1 MLHADVFSVQMQS
14 DSVIVSD
21 DGQGVLGLGS
31 RFKMHRTAVAGS
43 APGLEAFADVVV
55 GDDGRLFLEV
65 GVSTDVVTMIVRVDD
80 EPHRLVVDAF
90 QRGLNLF
97 GQRGA
102 LVVNQQDAVIADGSA
117 DVSASAFEHVD
128 IAGDFA
134 DLDLD
139 LAEVLVLSSR
149 GP

>member
-1 MLHADVFSVQMQS
+1 RVAIGVAGGKMLHADVFSVEMQS

-43 APGLEAFADVVV
+43 AARLEAFADVVV
-55 GDDGRLFLEV
+55 GDDRRLFLEV

-102 LVVNQQDAVIADGSA
+102 LVVNQ
-117 DVSASAFEHVD
+117 
-128 IAGDFA
+128 
-134 DLDLD
+134 
-139 LAEVLVLSSR
+139 
-149 GP
+149 